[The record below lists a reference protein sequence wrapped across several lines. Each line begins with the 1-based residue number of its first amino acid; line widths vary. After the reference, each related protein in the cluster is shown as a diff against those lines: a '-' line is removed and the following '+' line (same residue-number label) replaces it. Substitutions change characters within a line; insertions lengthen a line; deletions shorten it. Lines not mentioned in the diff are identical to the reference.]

1 MESPTSLLAAT
12 AHHARPSQRV
22 PRPRRPRRRLT
33 LAALVALIAAAA
45 APAADA
51 DTRNLRIVTDGV
63 FAADPA
69 MPAKLAR
76 VSDDGSRVF
85 FNTTEVMAAT
95 DTDVKVDA
103 YLRAGTDLPVHLTD
117 NPLAPDGPVD
127 TFLSTISGDGTRAF
141 FSSYEH
147 LTPTDTDVN
156 AVDAYER
163 TPTGALVHLSD
174 SAVGPDFND
183 VAAYVQGVTPDG
195 LHAYFTTSE
204 PLKASDTDASEDIY
218 DFGPAGLVHVSDGPG
233 PDNQGISVTF
243 KRASDDGSRLYFETR
258 EKLLAADTDTMPDVY
273 LRTAA
278 GLVLVSD
285 TPTGPDAAQAAQFLD
300 VTPDGSRVIFET
312 REALAATDTDTVLDV
327 YERAPSGALTHITDT
342 PTGPDGPFAAYY
354 GGSSRDGSRVMFGT
368 AEPMAPTDTDTNVD
382 GYIRRPDG
390 RLGHVTDGLSG
401 PDRNVDANTHAI
413 SGDGSRVTFVTS
425 ESLAASDTDT
435 MVDTYMRLP
444 GGALVHVTDDPTG
457 PDDPLDAY
465 ALKASA
471 DLTRVVVT
479 TKERLAVTDTD
490 TAYDVYERVPDGTL
504 VHVSDDPRGPDADVD
519 AEFAQLS
526 ADGRRVYFST
536 NESLSPADSDAV
548 ADAYVAT
555 LVPDAPVTPRPR
567 PRADTTAPVLT
578 GLKALPRRSRVRFR
592 LSENADVRLVIRRRG
607 GRARTVTV
615 SAVAGANAARVR
627 LRARGRYRVTAVAV
641 DAAGNRSPARR
652 IGFRVH
658 GRR

>member
-204 PLKASDTDASEDIY
+204 P
-218 DFGPAGLVHVSDGPG
+218 
-233 PDNQGISVTF
+233 
-243 KRASDDGSRLYFETR
+243 
-258 EKLLAADTDTMPDVY
+258 
-273 LRTAA
+273 
-278 GLVLVSD
+278 
-285 TPTGPDAAQAAQFLD
+285 
-300 VTPDGSRVIFET
+300 
-312 REALAATDTDTVLDV
+312 
-327 YERAPSGALTHITDT
+327 
-342 PTGPDGPFAAYY
+342 
-354 GGSSRDGSRVMFGT
+354 
-368 AEPMAPTDTDTNVD
+368 
-382 GYIRRPDG
+382 
-390 RLGHVTDGLSG
+390 
-401 PDRNVDANTHAI
+401 
-413 SGDGSRVTFVTS
+413 
-425 ESLAASDTDT
+425 
-435 MVDTYMRLP
+435 
-444 GGALVHVTDDPTG
+444 
-457 PDDPLDAY
+457 
-465 ALKASA
+465 
-471 DLTRVVVT
+471 
-479 TKERLAVTDTD
+479 
-490 TAYDVYERVPDGTL
+490 
-504 VHVSDDPRGPDADVD
+504 
-519 AEFAQLS
+519 
-526 ADGRRVYFST
+526 
-536 NESLSPADSDAV
+536 
-548 ADAYVAT
+548 
-555 LVPDAPVTPRPR
+555 
-567 PRADTTAPVLT
+567 
-578 GLKALPRRSRVRFR
+578 
-592 LSENADVRLVIRRRG
+592 
-607 GRARTVTV
+607 
-615 SAVAGANAARVR
+615 
-627 LRARGRYRVTAVAV
+627 
-641 DAAGNRSPARR
+641 
-652 IGFRVH
+652 
-658 GRR
+658 